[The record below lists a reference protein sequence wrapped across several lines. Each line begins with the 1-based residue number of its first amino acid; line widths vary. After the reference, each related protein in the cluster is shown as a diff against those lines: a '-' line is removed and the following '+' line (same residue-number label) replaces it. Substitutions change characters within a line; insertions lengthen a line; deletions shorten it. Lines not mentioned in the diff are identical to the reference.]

1 MTSRGVP
8 APRNTLGARVFLA
21 APTLRADLFW
31 QFFPVAGNLIGPV
44 AFMHRQFGATPADL
58 AQKKATLWSR

>member
-1 MTSRGVP
+1 MYRGVP
-8 APRNTLGARVFLA
+8 APRNTLGAGVFLA

-31 QFFPVAGNLIGPV
+31 QFFLVAGNLTVPA